1 MSRHP
6 ADVIEIRDAA
16 ADVEALM
23 TLIRDRAAQRRDRAD
38 TSLDLDATTRAVF
51 AAAGVAPAA
60 DIDAS
65 LTAALPTPP
74 PPGQET
80 LPALRDLNAQW
91 MIREQ
96 PFTSNTPLIGPLIVK
111 VRDAWNWMSTKWYV
125 RPLLQQITAFNLSA
139 VRAFRDVEAEQ
150 GRVAD
155 RLRELEALTRQ
166 QAAEIEALRHDVQ
179 RLRAE
184 RHTDTQPPDPGA
196 RS

>member
-1 MSRHP
+1 MSSRP
-6 ADVIEIRDAA
+6 VEVIEIRDETV
-16 ADVEALM
+16 DVDTLM
-23 TLIRDRAAQRRDRAD
+23 ALIRDRATQRRNLAD
-38 TSLDLDATTRAVF
+38 PAPDLDATTRLVF
-51 AAAGVAPAA
+51 AEAGATPAA
-60 DIDAS
+60 EIDAS
-65 LTAALPTPP
+65 LAAPAPIAAPLD
-74 PPGQET
+74 QEI

-125 RPLLQQITAFNLSA
+125 RPLLQQITAFNLTV

-150 GRVAD
+150 SRVAEHI
-155 RLRELEALTRQ
+155 RELEALTRQ

-184 RHTDTQPPDPGA
+184 RHSDAGPADPHA
-196 RS
+196 RP

>member
-1 MSRHP
+1 MSSRP
-6 ADVIEIRDAA
+6 TDVIEIRDTAV
-16 ADVEALM
+16 DVEALM
-23 TLIRDRAAQRRDRAD
+23 TLIRDRAAQRRAGVD
-38 TSLDLDATTRAVF
+38 TSLDLDATTRSVF

-60 DIDAS
+60 DIDTRQAIP
-65 LTAALPTPP
+65 LPATP

-96 PFTSNTPLIGPLIVK
+96 PFTSNAPLIGPLIVR

-125 RPLLQQITAFNLSA
+125 RPLLQQITAFNLSV

-155 RLRELEALTRQ
+155 RIRDLEALTRQ

-184 RHTDTQPPDPGA
+184 GRADAGPEDPYA